1 MRLLFRVVIASM
13 TVTLLNLPTT
23 AAEMDTVQKLLLE
36 CKQSEP
42 STDKVFC
49 IGFIGGISDMMIINS
64 QLLSHDGEKS
74 VEFAMC
80 EGNEHTAY
88 GAKVQAFINWA
99 DSHPQRWGEHQ
110 ALGVAEAL
118 RLAWPCKRISN

>member
-1 MRLLFRVVIASM
+1 MK
-13 TVTLLNLPTT
+13 

-49 IGFIGGISDMMIINS
+49 IGFIGGISDMMTING
-64 QLLSHDGEKS
+64 QLLNQNGEKS
-74 VEFAMC
+74 LEFAMC
-80 EGNEHTAY
+80 EGNQPTAY
-88 GAKVQAFINWA
+88 GAKVQAFMNWA
-99 DSHPQRWGEHQ
+99 DSRPQRWGEHQ
-110 ALGVAEAL
+110 ALGVVEAL